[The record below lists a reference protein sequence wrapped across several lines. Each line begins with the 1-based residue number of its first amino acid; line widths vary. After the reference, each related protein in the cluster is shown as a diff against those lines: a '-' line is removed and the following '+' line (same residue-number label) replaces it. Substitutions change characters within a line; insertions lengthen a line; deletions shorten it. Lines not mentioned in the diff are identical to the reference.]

1 MLMRMRRNSTGNF
14 DPICF
19 VSRTFTNVTNVK
31 EEEVIPKI
39 DSVPYFLGQ
48 VNYIGRES
56 SLGVQVRMKGNLI
69 LLIEFK

>member
-1 MLMRMRRNSTGNF
+1 M
-14 DPICF
+14 
-19 VSRTFTNVTNVK
+19 TNVK

-56 SLGVQVRMKGNLI
+56 SLGVQVGMKGNLI